1 MFWDIH
7 LSRFH
12 PSAFPFF
19 SLIKASFWFVALR
32 QLHSRAQNRKAARF
46 SGSCFLNSKPT
57 EEGKISQKKQRGL
70 EEWHVQ
76 EGISL
81 GWRRAESW
89 WENTQVLLCSGSL
102 GHKEMVLWAPKGSG
116 QDPRH
121 RSSCLRQSCLCP
133 MWCENREP
141 PDTECLD
148 SKDASS
154 EHRDLK
160 LEKPF
165 FFFLQATC
173 KLSPNPRL
181 WCMPWGRRSPMTEM
195 ECDTNQTGLGT
206 QSPKSSW
213 SSENKVV
220 FPLHWSLLG
229 WGLYIALDH
238 PPSFSI
244 HFPQDAVS

>member
-19 SLIKASFWFVALR
+19 SLIKAPFWFVALR

-165 FFFLQATC
+165 FFFFCRQHVNSPPTPGFGACHEGEGARWQRRNVTPTKQDWALRVLNQVDLQKT
-173 KLSPNPRL
+173 K
-181 WCMPWGRRSPMTEM
+181 WY
-195 ECDTNQTGLGT
+195 
-206 QSPKSSW
+206 
-213 SSENKVV
+213 
-220 FPLHWSLLG
+220 F
-229 WGLYIALDH
+229 LYIGVYWDE
-238 PPSFSI
+238 I
-244 HFPQDAVS
+244 YT